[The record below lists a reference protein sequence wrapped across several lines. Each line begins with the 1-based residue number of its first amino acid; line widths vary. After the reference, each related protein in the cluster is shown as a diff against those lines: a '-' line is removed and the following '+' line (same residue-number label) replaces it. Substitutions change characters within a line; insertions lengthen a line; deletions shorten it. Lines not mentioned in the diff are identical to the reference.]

1 MPYPVG
7 HRDKVRMKIVQAAR
21 RLFNRN
27 GFENTSVNQIMA
39 AAGLT
44 RGGFYS
50 YFESKSDL
58 YVEVLSCFFTDPNW
72 KKGRRDRA
80 ECCASRAAD
89 RARIFVPPAF
99 RQR

>member
-39 AAGLT
+39 AAFT
-44 RGGFYS
+44 AISKAKATSMSRS
-50 YFESKSDL
+50 YRVSSPTQTGKTL
-58 YVEVLSCFFTDPNW
+58 
-72 KKGRRDRA
+72 GR
-80 ECCASRAAD
+80 ASRSS
-89 RARIFVPPAF
+89 
-99 RQR
+99 